1 MFHVHM
7 DCGTCVPSTDR
18 LASLRNLMN
27 RFYFVPL
34 LGAKLEKCETRTPM
48 IPMPAQFFGK
58 GSKNLAKGTASQQH
72 LSSVD
77 QMFGNRHR
85 SQIEKLT
92 AAEVTRMQT
101 VGPKTKMFGT
111 KTWESSGGMNFGRHT
126 NMRIFEIART
136 EHKAIAIA
144 EP

>member
-1 MFHVHM
+1 
-7 DCGTCVPSTDR
+7 
-18 LASLRNLMN
+18 
-27 RFYFVPL
+27 
-34 LGAKLEKCETRTPM
+34 
-48 IPMPAQFFGK
+48 
-58 GSKNLAKGTASQQH
+58 
-72 LSSVD
+72 
-77 QMFGNRHR
+77 MFGNGCRN
-85 SQIEKLT
+85 QIEKLT

-101 VGPKTKMFGT
+101 VGPKTKTFGT